1 MIEISDFR
9 KVKQIKLAAEL
20 NGEPYYWVSSY
31 LVDGLLIDT
40 GSAKTLPEFSHFLRG
55 AKIST
60 VVNTHSH
67 EDHIGANRL
76 IQEELGLPIYASRL
90 AIPRIQ
96 DPPKV
101 AWYREQVWGSA
112 QPSDPKP
119 LPTVIET
126 SKFRFEVID
135 TPGHSADHVSFVER
149 NQGWVFSGDLF
160 IGNQMTAAGPEMNI
174 SDMLTS
180 MKRLIEFMDDGFI
193 LFTALRTVRSDGR
206 KTLLDFVERC
216 EELREQVFELAAQG
230 LDVPKIVNRMFG
242 GENIFASI
250 TNGEF
255 SSATLIRL
263 LLQE

>member
-1 MIEISDFR
+1 MIEISDFGE
-9 KVKQIKLAAEL
+9 VKQIKLAAEL

-40 GSAKTLPEFSHFLRG
+40 GSAKTLPEFSSFLRSEE
-55 AKIST
+55 IQI

-76 IQEELGLPIYASRL
+76 IQEEFGLPIYASKL
-90 AIPRIQ
+90 AIPKIQ

-101 AWYREQVWGSA
+101 AWYREQAWGSA

-119 LPTVIET
+119 IPTVIET

-135 TPGHSADHVSFVER
+135 TPGHSADHISFAER

-160 IGNQMTAAGPEMNI
+160 IGNQMIAAGPEMNI
-174 SDMLTS
+174 SDMLRS
-180 MKRLIEFMDDGFI
+180 MRSLIEFMEDEFI
-193 LFTALRTVRSDGR
+193 LFTALRTVRSNGR
-206 KTLLDFVERC
+206 KTLLDFVARC
-216 EELREQVFELAAQG
+216 EELREKAREMAAQG
-230 LDVPKIVNRMFG
+230 LDVREIVNRIFG
-242 GENIFASI
+242 GENVFDAI

-255 SSATLIRL
+255 SSATLVRL